1 LALPIPV
8 AVAAGPSIVVQQG
21 LNSNLRTALDL
32 AAWLGFV
39 GYAVGVACMALIAPA
54 LRDPVPSAGAA
65 RIPCWA
71 CSGGLFGAV
80 FIGLAIFLRQREGRS
95 RCS

>member
-1 LALPIPV
+1 LALPIP
-8 AVAAGPSIVVQQG
+8 AAAGPSIVVQQG

-32 AAWLGFV
+32 AAWLSFV
-39 GYAVGVACMALIAPA
+39 VYAVGVACMALIAPA
-54 LRDPVPSAGAA
+54 LRDPVPSAGVAA